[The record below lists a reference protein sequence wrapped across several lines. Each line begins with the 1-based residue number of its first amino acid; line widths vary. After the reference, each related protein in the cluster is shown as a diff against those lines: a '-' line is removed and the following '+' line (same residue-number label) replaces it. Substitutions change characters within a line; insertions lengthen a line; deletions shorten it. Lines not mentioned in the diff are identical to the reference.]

1 MPSEKYNPITR
12 LEAAASSGPLKTS
25 SQSGFTLIETIMA
38 LVLIGIIGVGIL
50 SYFVGLGKGSS
61 EQALVVQATALAQEG
76 MEQLLADK
84 KTNGFASV
92 VSIAPAPLSPP
103 YDRYTREVEVF
114 CVQEADLNTSSGT
127 MPACNDSNI
136 RAKRVVVTVSWSGGS
151 IDVST
156 VISNH

>member
-1 MPSEKYNPITR
+1 MEKNRYNAVSPSE
-12 LEAAASSGPLKTS
+12 ASIADTPLGAS
-25 SQSGFTLIETIMA
+25 ARSGFTLIETVMA

-50 SYFVGLGKGSS
+50 SYFVGLGRGSS

-114 CVQEADLNTSSGT
+114 CVSEADLNTSSGT
-127 MPACNDSNI
+127 MPACNDSDI
-136 RAKRVVVTVSWSGGS
+136 RAKRVAVIVSWSGGS

-156 VISNH
+156 IISNH